1 MSTPGGLDVWT
12 WQNAGHS
19 QVHLGASSS
28 DHGQGTYTH
37 ITVILLST
45 AIGLRK
51 YRIPSDLR
59 SQAEYRLVSTTVG
72 DHVGILGAV
81 VFVIASQGVDPA
93 WVGGPQLPG
102 DLSSQIGGLLV
113 IVNQVGL
120 GPFGSSVSSSGEEC
134 MQHEL

>member
-1 MSTPGGLDVWT
+1 
-12 WQNAGHS
+12 
-19 QVHLGASSS
+19 
-28 DHGQGTYTH
+28 
-37 ITVILLST
+37 
-45 AIGLRK
+45 
-51 YRIPSDLR
+51 
-59 SQAEYRLVSTTVG
+59 
-72 DHVGILGAV
+72 V